1 MKLTHSVKRK
11 LLQIIAF
18 GFSNPYIGNFAKG
31 RIYQGKWKNFCNPGM
46 NCYSCPAA
54 RLACP
59 IGAMQAVS
67 DSMNFN
73 FSFYVVGIILA
84 VGAVLGRWVCGFLCP
99 FGLIQ
104 EIIAKI
110 PIPKVKLPKALTYVK
125 YVVLVL
131 FVLVFPVV
139 ITNYAGVGKP
149 TFCEFICPA
158 GTLEGGI
165 PLLLMR
171 PDLAKAIG
179 ALFSLKAAILLG
191 TLAGCMFIP
200 RFFCKLL
207 CPLGAI
213 YGLLNK
219 VSLYHLNVDKEQCV
233 RCGKCAKICPM
244 DVDPTKTP
252 NSCECIRCG
261 NCASQCPTKA
271 ISLGFRQ
278 KTENAQSRESDA
290 GRTL

>member
-54 RLACP
+54 QLACP

-67 DSMNFN
+67 DSMNFD
-73 FSFYVVGIILA
+73 FSLYVVGIILA

-110 PIPKVKLPKALTYVK
+110 PVPKVKLPKALTYVK

-171 PDLAKAIG
+171 PDLAQAIG

-191 TLAGCMFIP
+191 TLVGCMFIP

-233 RCGKCAKICPM
+233 HCGKCAKICPM

>member
-1 MKLTHSVKRK
+1 
-11 LLQIIAF
+11 
-18 GFSNPYIGNFAKG
+18 
-31 RIYQGKWKNFCNPGM
+31 
-46 NCYSCPAA
+46 
-54 RLACP
+54 
-59 IGAMQAVS
+59 
-67 DSMNFN
+67 
-73 FSFYVVGIILA
+73 
-84 VGAVLGRWVCGFLCP
+84 
-99 FGLIQ
+99 
-104 EIIAKI
+104 
-110 PIPKVKLPKALTYVK
+110 
-125 YVVLVL
+125 
-131 FVLVFPVV
+131 
-139 ITNYAGVGKP
+139 
-149 TFCEFICPA
+149 
-158 GTLEGGI
+158 
-165 PLLLMR
+165 MR

-207 CPLGAI
+207 CPSGAI

-271 ISLGFRQ
+271 ISLGFRH
-278 KTENAQSRESDA
+278 KTENAHRRESNVS
-290 GRTL
+290 RTILNRKM